1 MCKLYWL
8 TCMHSHIE
16 KKTNNKI
23 STRIFALVIMQLWSP
38 NENRNTTWTYQHGSA
53 SVHVLQ
59 HKRRKVKLRY
69 KCDQNLHGIICF
81 NSLHSKRVNNFM
93 FVLLAISNN
102 IVSFPGTFS
111 LSAYWQINHSL
122 SKAEQSKWG
131 FVF

>member
-1 MCKLYWL
+1 MKIETQHEHINMAVLVYMYCNIKGEKYNLGTSVIKICMESFVSIHCTQRGL
-8 TCMHSHIE
+8 TI
-16 KKTNNKI
+16 
-23 STRIFALVIMQLWSP
+23 
-38 NENRNTTWTYQHGSA
+38 
-53 SVHVLQ
+53 
-59 HKRRKVKLRY
+59 
-69 KCDQNLHGIICF
+69 
-81 NSLHSKRVNNFM
+81 FM